1 MIVKE
6 GLMTVKLILVHF
18 SQVDKEAN
26 RIKCKAQGI
35 LYKRTI
41 KEFSVGCVT
50 QHSALNTHT
59 KQHNDLGGV

>member
-1 MIVKE
+1 MIVK
-6 GLMTVKLILVHF
+6 LVLVHF

-50 QHSALNTHT
+50 QHSVITGLFHSF
-59 KQHNDLGGV
+59 KQKQPLYPQEE